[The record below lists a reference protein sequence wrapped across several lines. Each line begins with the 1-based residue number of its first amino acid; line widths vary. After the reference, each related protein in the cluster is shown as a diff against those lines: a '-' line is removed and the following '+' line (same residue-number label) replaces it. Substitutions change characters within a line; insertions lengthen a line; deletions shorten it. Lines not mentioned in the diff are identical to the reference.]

1 MLDGTTAEIKPR
13 EALRINPAKT
23 CQPIGALYAALG
35 INGCMPHSHGSQGC
49 CSYHRSHLTRHFKE
63 PVVATTSS
71 FTEGASVFG
80 GLANMTQAL
89 ANIFTIYNPKIVA
102 VHTTCLSEVIGDD
115 IPMMIKKAK
124 EEKIIPEGKYVIHAN
139 TPSFV
144 GSHVTGFASMVTG
157 MVKYLAESTGKT
169 ESQIREDGQLNLI
182 PGFIDP
188 ADMRELKRIVEEMGV
203 KTVMF
208 PDTSGVLD
216 LPQDGQYRMFP
227 SGGATIEEIKSSG
240 DSRGTIALGHFA
252 SHPAAI
258 ELDEKCKVPAA
269 LLELPYGLTNTDLFI
284 HALRNHGGVDVPAS
298 IGQERGR
305 LLDAMSDM
313 HQYFHGKRV
322 AIVGDPDH
330 VIALTQFLVE
340 LDMQPVYVF
349 TGSSGKHFEQRLT
362 DILANHAPNAMVKQ
376 NVDLFEL
383 HQQIKNNPVDL
394 IIGNTYSKY
403 ISRAENIPFVRFGFP
418 LLDRMGHRYFPC
430 VGYMGALRLMEKI
443 NDALLDKADRE
454 CAEENFELI
463 Q

>member
-1 MLDGTTAEIKPR
+1 MLNGTAAEIKPR

-23 CQPIGALYAALG
+23 CQPIGAMYAALG

-144 GSHVTGFASMVTG
+144 GSHVTGFASMVAG
-157 MVKYLAESTGKT
+157 MVKYLAESSGTPA
-169 ESQIREDGQLNLI
+169 EQLNVI

-188 ADMRELKRIVEEMGV
+188 ADMRELKRIINEMGV
-203 KTVMF
+203 KNVMF

-240 DSRGTIALGHFA
+240 DSKGTIALGHFA

-340 LDMQPVYVF
+340 LDMKPAYVF

-362 DILANHAPNAMVKQ
+362 DMLANHAPDAMIKQ

-403 ISRAENIPFVRFGFP
+403 ISRVENIPFVRFGFP
-418 LLDRMGHRYFPC
+418 VLDRMGHRYFPC
-430 VGYMGALRLMEKI
+430 VGYMGALRLMEMI
-443 NDALLDKADRE
+443 NDALLDHKDRE

>member
-23 CQPIGALYAALG
+23 CQPIGAMYAALG

-49 CSYHRSHLTRHFKE
+49 CAYHRSHLTRHFKE

-89 ANIFTIYNPKIVA
+89 GNIFSIYNPKIVA

-115 IPMMIKKAK
+115 IPMMIKKAT
-124 EEKIIPEGKYVIHAN
+124 EEGIIPAGKMVIHAN

-157 MVKYLAESTGKT
+157 MVKYLAESSGKT
-169 ESQIREDGQLNLI
+169 EAQLKEDGQLNVI
-182 PGFIDP
+182 PGYIDP
-188 ADMRELKRIVEEMGV
+188 ADMRELKRIIKEMGV
-203 KTVMF
+203 KTVFF

-216 LPQDGQYRMFP
+216 LPQDGRYRMFP
-227 SGGATIEEIKSSG
+227 HGGATVEQIKSSG
-240 DSRGTIALGHFA
+240 DSVGTIALGHFA
-252 SHPAAI
+252 SHPAAE
-258 ELDEKCKVPAA
+258 ELDKKCSVPGA
-269 LLELPYGLTNTDLFI
+269 LMELPYGLTNTDKFI
-284 HALRNHGGVDVPAS
+284 HALRTHGGVDVPGS
-298 IGQERGR
+298 LGEERGR

-322 AIVGDPDH
+322 AIAGDPDH

-340 LDMQPVYVF
+340 LDMKPAYVI
-349 TGSSGKHFEQRLT
+349 TGSPGKHFEERVT
-362 DILANHAPNAMVKQ
+362 EILKDHAPDALVKQ
-376 NVDLFEL
+376 NADLFEL
-383 HQQIKNNPVDL
+383 HQLIKNNPVDL
-394 IIGNTYSKY
+394 IIGNTYCKY
-403 ISRAENIPFVRFGFP
+403 IAHVENIPFVRFGFP
-418 LLDRMGHRYFPC
+418 ILDRMGHRYFPG
-430 VGYMGALRLMEKI
+430 VGYMGGLRLMEKI
-443 NDALLDKADRE
+443 NDALLDHKDRE
-454 CAEENFELI
+454 CPEENFELI

>member
-1 MLDGTTAEIKPR
+1 M
-13 EALRINPAKT
+13 
-23 CQPIGALYAALG
+23 YAALG

-144 GSHVTGFASMVTG
+144 GSHVTGFASMVAG
-157 MVKYLAESTGKT
+157 MVKYLAESSGTPA
-169 ESQIREDGQLNLI
+169 EQLNVI

-188 ADMRELKRIVEEMGV
+188 ADMRELKRIINEMGV
-203 KTVMF
+203 KNVMF

-240 DSRGTIALGHFA
+240 DSKGTIALGHFA

-340 LDMQPVYVF
+340 LDMKPAYVF

-362 DILANHAPNAMVKQ
+362 DMLANHAPDAMIKQ

-403 ISRAENIPFVRFGFP
+403 ISRVENIPFVRFGFP
-418 LLDRMGHRYFPC
+418 VLDRMGHRYFPC
-430 VGYMGALRLMEKI
+430 VGYMGALRLMEMI
-443 NDALLDKADRE
+443 NDALLDHKDRE

>member
-1 MLDGTTAEIKPR
+1 MLNGTTAEIKPR

-23 CQPIGALYAALG
+23 CQPIGAMYAALG

-89 ANIFTIYNPKIVA
+89 SNIFTIYNPKIVA

-144 GSHVTGFASMVTG
+144 GSHVTGFASMVAG
-157 MVKYLAESTGKT
+157 MVKYLSEASGTPAE
-169 ESQIREDGQLNLI
+169 QLNLI

-227 SGGATIEEIKSSG
+227 SGGATIEQIKSSG
-240 DSRGTIALGHFA
+240 DSKGTIALGHFA

-284 HALRNHGGVDVPAS
+284 HALRNHGGVDVPAT

-340 LDMQPVYVF
+340 LEMKPVYVF
-349 TGSSGKHFEQRLT
+349 TGSPGKHFEQRLT
-362 DILANHAPNAMVKQ
+362 DLLATHAPDAMIKQ
-376 NVDLFEL
+376 NADLFEL

-403 ISRAENIPFVRFGFP
+403 ISRVENIPFVRFGFP
-418 LLDRMGHRYFPC
+418 VLDRMGHRYFPC
-430 VGYMGALRLMEKI
+430 VGYMGALRLMEMM
-443 NDALLDKADRE
+443 NDALLDHQDRE
-454 CAEENFELI
+454 CPEENFELI